1 MWKDFLADV
10 EERGLVSN
18 LEDTEEKDNITR
30 ILSLP
35 AEGSS

>member
-1 MWKDFLADV
+1 MWKEFLADV

-18 LEDTEEKDNITR
+18 LEDAEEKDNITL

-35 AEGSS
+35 AEG